1 MNTTVN
7 TEEILSLGDAARAL
21 GYTATEF
28 RRMVRNIDKRAQYR
42 IADWAEAAGLSTEGL
57 R

>member
-1 MNTTVN
+1 MSTTLN
-7 TEEILSLGDAARAL
+7 TEDFLSLADAARAL

-42 IADWAEAAGLSTEGL
+42 IADWAEAAGLPTEGL